1 LILDTSFL
9 IDVQNGVDGAIQ
21 KAREVESNGR
31 PRRVP
36 HVVLYE
42 LYIGV
47 GKGVQSD
54 ENRERI
60 ESVVFSLPLE
70 PTTPSI
76 VRRAG
81 RIEGE
86 LQTDDES
93 IGAVDAIVAATALDY
108 DEPVVTADTDDFER
122 ISGIRIQKY

>member
-9 IDVQNGVDGAIQ
+9 IDVQNGVGSATE
-21 KAREVESNGR
+21 KAREIESNGR

-36 HVVLYE
+36 HTVLYE

-47 GKGVQSD
+47 GKGTQTE

-60 ESVVFSLPLE
+60 ENVVSSLPLE

-76 VRRAG
+76 ACRAG

-86 LQTDDES
+86 LQKDGEAV
-93 IGAVDAIVAATALDY
+93 GAVDALVAATALDY
-108 DEPVVTADTDDFER
+108 DEPVVTADAEDFER
-122 ISGIRIQKY
+122 VSGVRTETY

>member
-9 IDVQNGVDGAIQ
+9 IDVQNGVDAATE
-21 KAREVESNGR
+21 KAREIESNGR
-31 PRRVP
+31 PRRIP

>member
-1 LILDTSFL
+1 MILDTSFL

>member
-9 IDVQNGVDGAIQ
+9 IDVQNGVDAATE
-21 KAREVESNGR
+21 KAREIESNGR

-42 LYIGV
+42 LHIGV

-60 ESVVFSLPLE
+60 ESVVSSLPLE

-76 VRRAG
+76 ARRAG

-86 LQTDDES
+86 LQADGEA
-93 IGAVDAIVAATALDY
+93 IGAVDTLVAGTALEY
-108 DEPVVTADTDDFER
+108 DEPVVTADVDGFER
-122 ISGIRIQKY
+122 VPGLRIERY